1 MTKFIF
7 ITGGVMSG
15 IGKGVTSASLGKLF
29 QFRNFRVAMIKI
41 DPYLNVD
48 PGTLNPVEHGEVFIC
63 EEVWDFE
70 PVKGQIYHI
79 SEIDQDFGTYE
90 RFLNQN
96 IHPSSNITSGQVYL
110 TVLLR
115 EREGTHYLGKTIQI
129 IPHITNEIKRR
140 IREVERREN
149 PDVLLT
155 EIGGT
160 VGDIEAMPF
169 LEAIRQFRLE
179 EPEEN
184 TASVHVTLVPFL
196 DAVGEFKSKP
206 TQHSVKA
213 LQAAGLQPNII
224 VCRSSK
230 PLTDNVR
237 KKISL
242 YSNISAE
249 AVISS
254 PDIDVIY
261 ELPMLYERQ
270 GLGDYLVN
278 RLRMNVRE
286 AKYKNWE
293 TLVDRFKNPKAIVN
307 IALPGKYID
316 IMDSYVSINESLKH
330 ASMNCGAKV
339 NIEWLDTEEF
349 EANPK
354 QIPLMFKGF
363 DGVLLTPGFGIRG
376 VEGMILSAGYALENK
391 IPYLGICFGAQLF
404 FVAFC
409 RRMLGLSGANTT
421 EVDEDTPHPVV
432 DLLPEQKKIKDKG
445 GTMRLGGHLV
455 KIKKGSLLHEAY
467 DKVEITERF
476 RHRYHII
483 PEYAQKAEKKG
494 LIISAH
500 DKAGKII
507 NAIEYSHNGHWMVGV
522 QFHPEYKS
530 HPMAPSPIYCTFV
543 HKALEFQQQQKR
555 EAI

>member
-15 IGKGVTSASLGKLF
+15 IGKGVTSASIGKLF
-29 QFRNFRVAMIKI
+29 QFRNFRVALIKI
-41 DPYLNVD
+41 DPYLNID

-70 PVKGQIYHI
+70 PVEGQVYHI

-90 RFLNQN
+90 RFLDMN
-96 IHPSSNITSGQVYL
+96 IHPSANITSGQVYL

-115 EREGTHYLGKTIQI
+115 EREGIHYLGKTIQI
-129 IPHITNEIKRR
+129 IPHITNEIKSR
-140 IREVERREN
+140 IRQVERREN
-149 PDVLLT
+149 PDVLIT

-196 DAVGEFKSKP
+196 EAVGEFKSKP

-224 VCRSSK
+224 ICRSSQ
-230 PLTDNVR
+230 PLPEGVR

-242 YSNISAE
+242 YSNIPYE

-254 PDIDVIY
+254 PDIEIIY
-261 ELPMLYERQ
+261 ELPLLYEEQ
-270 GLGDYLVN
+270 GLGDFLIR
-278 RLRMNVRE
+278 RLHMNVRE
-286 AKYKNWE
+286 PRFQDWQG
-293 TLVDRFKNPKAIVN
+293 LIDRFKNPKEIVN

-339 NIEWLDTEEF
+339 NINWLDTEEF
-349 EANPK
+349 EKNPD
-354 QIPLMFKGF
+354 QIPMTLKGF
-363 DGVLLTPGFGIRG
+363 DGILLTPGFGMRG
-376 VEGMILSAGYALENK
+376 VEGMIMSATYALKNK
-391 IPYLGICFGAQLF
+391 VPYLGICFGAQLF
-404 FVAFC
+404 FIAFC
-409 RRMLGLSGANTT
+409 RDMLGLTKANST
-421 EVDEDTPHPVV
+421 EVDSETPHPVV
-432 DLLPEQKKIKDKG
+432 DFLPEQKAIKEKG
-445 GTMRLGGHLV
+445 GTMRLGGHV
-455 KIKKGSLLHEAY
+455 VRIKRDSLLFEAY
-467 DKVEITERF
+467 DKEEIVERF

-483 PEYAQKAEKKG
+483 PEYATQAEEKG
-494 LIISAH
+494 LVISGH
-500 DKAGKII
+500 DKTGKII
-507 NAIEYSHNGHWMVGV
+507 NTIEYGKDGNWIVGV

-530 HPMAPSPIYCTFV
+530 HPTRPSPIYCAFIK
-543 HKALEFQQQQKR
+543 KALEYRAKQHR

>member
-15 IGKGVTSASLGKLF
+15 IGKGVTSASIGKLF
-29 QFRNFRVAMIKI
+29 QFRNFRVSMIKI
-41 DPYLNVD
+41 DPYLNID

-70 PVKGQIYHI
+70 PVKGQVYHI

-96 IHPSSNITSGQVYL
+96 IHPSSNITSGQIYL

-129 IPHITNEIKRR
+129 IPHVTNEIKRR
-140 IREVERREN
+140 IRDVERREN
-149 PDVLLT
+149 PDVLIT

-196 DAVGEFKSKP
+196 ETVGEFKSKP

-213 LQAAGLQPNII
+213 LQAAGLQPDII
-224 VCRSSK
+224 VCRSTK
-230 PLTDNVR
+230 PLPENVR

-242 YSNISAE
+242 YSNIPYK

-254 PDIDVIY
+254 PDIEIIY
-261 ELPMLYERQ
+261 ELPILYEQQ

-278 RLRMNVRE
+278 KLRMNVRE
-286 AKYKNWE
+286 ARYEEWQE
-293 TLVDRFKNPKAIVN
+293 LVNRFKNPREIVN

-316 IMDSYVSINESLKH
+316 IKDSYVSINESLKH
-330 ASMNCGAKV
+330 ASMHCGAKV
-339 NIEWLDTEEF
+339 NIEWIDTEEF
-349 EANPK
+349 EKNPD
-354 QIPLMFKGF
+354 QLPLVLGGF
-363 DGVLLTPGFGIRG
+363 DGILLTPGFGMRG
-376 VEGMILSAGYALENK
+376 VEGMIMSASYALKNK
-391 IPYLGICFGAQLF
+391 VPYLGICFGAQLF
-404 FVAFC
+404 FIAFC
-409 RRMLGLSGANTT
+409 RDMLGLSQANST
-421 EVDEDTPHPVV
+421 EVDEKTPYPVV
-432 DLLPEQKKIKDKG
+432 DLLPEQKKIKEKG
-445 GTMRLGGHLV
+445 GTMRLGGHLIKV
-455 KIKKGSLLHEAY
+455 KPGTLLYDAYKK
-467 DKVEITERF
+467 DEIVERF

-483 PEYAQKAEKKG
+483 PEYAQKAEEKG
-494 LIISAH
+494 LVVSAY
-500 DKAGKII
+500 DKTGKII
-507 NAIEYSHNGHWMVGV
+507 NAIEYSKDGNWIVGT

-530 HPMAPSPIYCTFV
+530 HPMNPSPIYCAFIQHV
-543 HKALEFQQQQKR
+543 LE
-555 EAI
+555 

>member
-1 MTKFIF
+1 
-7 ITGGVMSG
+7 MSG
-15 IGKGVTSASLGKLF
+15 IGKGVTSASIGKLF

-41 DPYLNVD
+41 DPYLNID

-70 PVKGQIYHI
+70 PVEGKVYHI

-140 IREVERREN
+140 IRDVSRREN
-149 PDVLLT
+149 PDVLIT

-184 TASVHVTLVPFL
+184 TTSVHVTLVPFL
-196 DAVGEFKSKP
+196 EAVGEFKSKP

-213 LQAAGLQPNII
+213 LQGAGLQPNII
-224 VCRSSK
+224 ICRSTK
-230 PLTDNVR
+230 PLPDSVR
-237 KKISL
+237 RKISL
-242 YSNISAE
+242 YSNIPYE
-249 AVISS
+249 AVVSS
-254 PDIDVIY
+254 PDIETIY
-261 ELPMLYERQ
+261 ELPLLYEQQ
-270 GLGDYLVN
+270 GLGDFLIK
-278 RLRMNVRE
+278 RLHMNVRE
-286 AKYKNWE
+286 PQYQDWRELINS
-293 TLVDRFKNPKAIVN
+293 FKNPQNIIN

-316 IMDSYVSINESLKH
+316 IKDSYVSINESLKH
-330 ASMNCGAKV
+330 ASMTCGSKV
-339 NIEWLDTEEF
+339 NISWLDTEEF
-349 EANPK
+349 EKNPK
-354 QIPLMFKGF
+354 QLALSLSGF
-363 DGVLLTPGFGIRG
+363 DGILLTPGFGMRG
-376 VEGMILSAGYALENK
+376 VEGMILSASYALENK

-404 FVAFC
+404 FIAFC
-409 RRMLGLSGANTT
+409 RERLGMAKANTT
-421 EVDEDTPHPVV
+421 EVDADTPYPVV
-432 DLLPEQKKIKDKG
+432 DLLPEQKEIRDKG
-445 GTMRLGGHLV
+445 GTMRLGGHAIR
-455 KIKKGSLLHEAY
+455 IKPGTLLHEAY
-467 DKVEITERF
+467 QQDEIIERF

-483 PEYAQKAEKKG
+483 PEFASQAEEKG
-494 LIISAH
+494 LVISGH
-500 DKAGKII
+500 DQTGRII
-507 NAIEYSHNGHWMVGV
+507 NAIEYSKDGSWMVGV

-530 HPMAPSPIYCTFV
+530 HPTYPSPIYCTFIQ
-543 HKALEFQQQQKR
+543 KALEYKSKQKR

>member
-15 IGKGVTSASLGKLF
+15 IGKGVTSASIGKLF

-41 DPYLNVD
+41 DPYLNID

-70 PVKGQIYHI
+70 PVEGQVYHI

-115 EREGTHYLGKTIQI
+115 EREGIHYLGKTIQI

-149 PDVLLT
+149 PDVLIT

-184 TASVHVTLVPFL
+184 TVSVHVTLVPFL

-224 VCRSSK
+224 ICRSTQAL
-230 PLTDNVR
+230 PDNVK

-242 YSNISAE
+242 YSNIPYE

-254 PDIDVIY
+254 PDIGVIY
-261 ELPMLYERQ
+261 ELPLLYDQQ
-270 GLGDYLVN
+270 GLGDFIVK
-278 RLRMNVRE
+278 RLHMNLRE
-286 AKYKNWE
+286 SKFQDWQ
-293 TLVDRFKNPKAIVN
+293 TLINRFKNPKEFVN

-330 ASMNCGAKV
+330 ASMSCGAKV
-339 NIEWLDTEEF
+339 NINWLDTEEF
-349 EANPK
+349 EKNPE
-354 QIPLMFKGF
+354 QVAMTLNGF
-363 DGVLLTPGFGIRG
+363 DGILLTPGFGMRG
-376 VEGMILSAGYALENK
+376 VEGMIMSASYALNNK
-391 IPYLGICFGAQLF
+391 VPYLGICFGAQLF
-404 FVAFC
+404 FIAFC
-409 RRMLGLSGANTT
+409 RDKLGLTNANST
-421 EVDEDTPHPVV
+421 EVDSETPHPVV
-432 DLLPEQKKIKDKG
+432 DLLPEQKQIKDKG
-445 GTMRLGGHLV
+445 GTMRLGGHSV
-455 KIKKGSLLHEAY
+455 RIKPSTLLHEAY
-467 DKVEITERF
+467 GQDEVIERF
-476 RHRYHII
+476 RHRFHII
-483 PEYAQKAEKKG
+483 PEYATQAEEKG
-494 LIISAH
+494 LVISGY
-500 DKAGKII
+500 DKTGKII
-507 NAIEYSHNGHWMVGV
+507 NTIEYSSDGNWIVGT

-530 HPMAPSPIYCTFV
+530 HPNAPSPIYCAFI
-543 HKALEFQQQQKR
+543 HKTLEYKKLQKR

>member
-15 IGKGVTSASLGKLF
+15 IGKGVTSASIGKLF

-41 DPYLNVD
+41 DPYLNID

-149 PDVLLT
+149 PDVLIT

-184 TASVHVTLVPFL
+184 TISVHVTLVPYL
-196 DAVGEFKSKP
+196 ETVGEFKSKP
-206 TQHSVKA
+206 TQHSVKS
-213 LQAAGLQPNII
+213 LQAAGLQPDII
-224 VCRSSK
+224 VCRSSQ
-230 PLTDNVR
+230 PLPDIVR

-242 YSNISAE
+242 YSNVQSE

-254 PDIDVIY
+254 HDIEIIY
-261 ELPMLYERQ
+261 ELPILYEQQ
-270 GLGDYLVN
+270 GLGEYLIN

-286 AKYKNWE
+286 AKYQQWE
-293 TLVDRFKNPKAIVN
+293 GLVNRFKNPDEIVN

-339 NIEWLDTEEF
+339 NIEWLDSEEF
-349 EANPK
+349 EKNPNQMHGTLK
-354 QIPLMFKGF
+354 DF
-363 DGVLLTPGFGIRG
+363 DGILLTPGFGMRG
-376 VEGMILSAGYALENK
+376 VEGMIMSAGYALKNRV
-391 IPYLGICFGAQLF
+391 PYLGICFGAQLF

-409 RRMLGLSGANTT
+409 REMLGLKRANSS
-421 EVDEDTPHPVV
+421 EVDAETPDPVV
-432 DLLPEQKKIKDKG
+432 DLLPEQKTITDKG
-445 GTMRLGGHLV
+445 GTMRLGGHMV
-455 KIKKGSLLHEAY
+455 IIKPQTLLYEAY
-467 DKVEITERF
+467 QKNEVVERF
-476 RHRYHII
+476 RHRYHIM
-483 PEYAQKAEKKG
+483 PKYAKEAAKKG
-494 LIISAH
+494 LVISAH
-500 DKAGKII
+500 DKTEKII
-507 NAIEYSHNGHWMVGV
+507 NAIEYSNDGNWMVGV

-530 HPMAPSPIYCTFV
+530 HPTNPSPIYCTFIE
-543 HKALEFQQQQKR
+543 KALQFRRQQGR